1 MRYYIRFDVDVEG
14 KGSASLHLSGVST
27 CTFQGGRRD
36 LPPKYWWTGYI
47 VVSVLELVIVC
58 SVGSSAF
65 IIQIILV

>member
-1 MRYYIRFDVDVEG
+1 MSMLKEKARHHSI
-14 KGSASLHLSGVST
+14 SLEFPRVLSKV
-27 CTFQGGRRD
+27 GGGTS
-36 LPPKYWWTGYI
+36 PPKYWWTGYI